1 MQNFAHS
8 PWSTNV
14 FAGKMTSC
22 MPLIAHLGKPGPHIF
37 RWFLVQKHIN
47 SKKPISFFLN
57 SMSSTIWP
65 HFLLFLSVTLVGSPF
80 SGLACAVQPVAFAS
94 VLFLSCQDHLS
105 SFLHWVKGGKVP
117 PDHLPCRLCPPSCW
131 RSSYAG
137 SSLGKKALALSW
149 LLSHHVTLVSLL
161 QGQGWHFSHPILSP
175 VPYLKSTPH
184 TLPKSSSS
192 PKSVLAYFPSKPLL

>member
-1 MQNFAHS
+1 MNRLISSVHLTSPCLHLGSGPGTEQLRLFKKMIILEGDFFFFLVQFALYLFSAEQSMQNFAHS

-105 SFLHWVKGGKVP
+105 SFLH
-117 PDHLPCRLCPPSCW
+117 
-131 RSSYAG
+131 
-137 SSLGKKALALSW
+137 
-149 LLSHHVTLVSLL
+149 
-161 QGQGWHFSHPILSP
+161 
-175 VPYLKSTPH
+175 
-184 TLPKSSSS
+184 
-192 PKSVLAYFPSKPLL
+192 